1 MQRLESPFPP
11 HHRRCLV
18 GGTLLAPSVVA
29 GLLDGDGFA
38 GVERVT
44 TPGTVRLRPYLGI
57 GARDDDATPFAVFRT
72 VHASLGRPL
81 GAIFWDPRRQRNV
94 WRVTRVRDLVEVI
107 DWLGQHPP
115 LGLGLRLRILEVRDV
130 AMASIHQRGGT
141 DDPSLTRSS
150 VDRTRSWAPS
160 GQHFRGVAVGLIATN
175 GYIGIRDSRSRYAA
189 VLHVAQSTGNR
200 HLLEQVRDATG
211 IGTIEAASRRG
222 GLVAWAIRRRRDADR
237 LMALLAEEPLPPS
250 SPKCRQL
257 VLWSQAWLLRG
268 DRSLGRLD
276 AGRPDLDVL
285 VEGLRAAKRRAPRTL
300 LCSCPPDDG
309 DS

>member
-38 GVERVT
+38 GVERVR
-44 TPGTVRLRPYLGI
+44 TPSGIVRLRPYLGI
-57 GARDDDATPFAVFRT
+57 GARDDDATPFAVSRT

-81 GAIFWDPRRQRNV
+81 GAILWDPRRQRNV

-115 LGLGLRLRILEVRDV
+115 LGLGFRLRIIEARDV
-130 AMASIHQRGGT
+130 AMASIDQRAGAK
-141 DDPSLTRSS
+141 DPSLTRGSD
-150 VDRTRSWAPS
+150 DRTRCWAAS
-160 GQHFRGVAVGLIATN
+160 EKHLRGVAVGLIATN
-175 GYIGIRDSRSRYAA
+175 GYIGIRDRRSRYAP
-189 VLHVAQSTGNR
+189 VFHVTQSTGNR

-211 IGTIEAASRRG
+211 VGLIETAGRRG
-222 GLVAWAIRRRRDADR
+222 GLVAWTIRKRREADR

-257 VLWSQAWLLRG
+257 VIWSQAWLLRG
-268 DRSLGRLD
+268 DRSRGRLD

-285 VEGLRAAKRRAPRTL
+285 VEDLRAAKSRAPRTF
-300 LCSCPPDDG
+300 LCSCPTK
-309 DS
+309 